1 MDRAYSLL
9 TVKAVEEERRIIT
22 GVATSPQPDRLADVV
37 EPDGAQFKLPLPLLW
52 QHDSQ
57 QPIGQVTQANI
68 SKAGIEIV
76 AHIAKGVTAEIDR
89 AWSLIKAGL
98 VTGLSIGFK
107 PLEQEAIKGTGGLRF
122 TKWDWLELSAVT
134 VPANSEATIT
144 MIRSVDTAQ
153 RAALGRKPISLDP
166 TPAGASALRKPPARA
181 GSPEGNM
188 QRNIA
193 EQISAFEAQRVSKS
207 TRMEEIQQAA
217 IAEDRSKNEAER
229 DEFDT
234 LSRDIE
240 TIDEELKDLR
250 RMESIKAASAVPVRA
265 VATPGNGGSIP
276 VHNSIIVKTPPKLEQ
291 GIEFTRRVKVAV
303 LAQKT
308 RHRED
313 QIAESMYGSDSEVAH
328 YFKAAVPGG
337 TSISPNWASNLV
349 AIEAGGEAGFL
360 EYLRPRTI
368 LGRFG
373 EGNVPALNPIGW
385 RQPLISQTAGG
396 SAYWVGEGAA
406 KPVTSFNF
414 QRDKILPTKLAS
426 ICVLSMENIR
436 DSSPKSDMI
445 VRNQLAAV
453 VSAEQDTAF
462 ILPSNAG
469 VANIKPASITNGATT
484 IASSGTDIPSVILD
498 VRSLMAKFT
507 GANNPPTS
515 GVWIMNSI
523 NASALGTMVNPLG
536 QPAFPT
542 MSDFTGG
549 SLFMMPVIVSDFV
562 TNIVALCNAKD
573 IFLAQDDGIQIDASD
588 QVSLQMD
595 DAPTGSSATPTA
607 TSLVSMW
614 QTNSVAFRAEHG
626 IGWKRM
632 RASAVA
638 YLTGVNWGGPVHTA

>member
-1 MDRAYSLL
+1 MLNRAYSLL
-9 TVKAVEEERRIIT
+9 EIKKVDEDARVIT
-22 GVATSPQPDRLADVV
+22 GVASTPTPDRLQDVV
-37 EPDGAQFKLPLPLLW
+37 EPDGAQFKLPMPFLW
-52 QHDSQ
+52 QHDSR
-57 QPIGQVTQANI
+57 QPIGQVTAAKVTK
-68 SKAGIEIV
+68 SGIEIV
-76 AHIAKGVTAEIDR
+76 ASIAKGVTEEIDR

-98 VTGLSIGFK
+98 VTGLSIGFS
-107 PLEQEAIKGTGGLRF
+107 PLEKEAIKGTGGLRF

-144 MIRSVDTAQ
+144 AIKNIDTAQ
-153 RAALGRKPISLDP
+153 RAALGRKPISVDSN
-166 TPAGASALRKPPARA
+166 PAGGSALRKFA
-181 GSPEGNM
+181 SPEGYNM
-188 QRNIA
+188 QRTIA
-193 EQISAFEAQRVSKS
+193 EQIGAFETQRVTK
-207 TRMEEIQQAA
+207 TARMEEIQGAA
-217 IAEDRSKNEAER
+217 IGESRSKNEAER
-229 DEFDT
+229 DEFDN

-265 VATPGNGGSIP
+265 TSSDGGGIP

-308 RHRED
+308 RYRED

-328 YFKAAVPGG
+328 YYKAAVPGG

-469 VANIKPASITNGATT
+469 TANIKPASITNGAST
-484 IASSGTDIPSVILD
+484 IASGGTDTASVIMD

-507 GANNPPTS
+507 SANNPPTT

-523 NASALGTMVNPLG
+523 NAGALGTMVNPLG
-536 QPAFPT
+536 QPSFPS
-542 MSDFTGG
+542 MQDFTGG
-549 SLFMMPVIVSDFV
+549 SLYMMPVIVSDFV
-562 TNIVALCNAKD
+562 TNNIVVLCNARD